1 MFIDHMEPRN
11 ITNLTFLGEPLYSF
25 GFPEEHNPLICRF
38 HCFKQIYTKPW
49 TTLIVAREVCSV
61 YDE

>member
-25 GFPEEHNPLICRF
+25 GFLRNIIPLYVDSIALN
-38 HCFKQIYTKPW
+38 KYTPN
-49 TTLIVAREVCSV
+49 LGQH
-61 YDE
+61 